1 MTPQERVAAIFSE
14 PDFCPE
20 NYKGETDENGLP
32 HGEGKMKY
40 ENDPKK
46 SHYWLGYAD
55 YDVAP
60 KRYEGEWCH
69 GVRSGKGKMVFEA
82 QGCSHYSYD
91 GEWVNGLPEGS
102 GVIRVIPQGGKER
115 IAPCNFVAGLREGLN
130 TIFEFGKII
139 ECECKAGLMEGP
151 GICTMPNGQQFRG
164 VWHNDNLDLDSC
176 DFIEPKQSPK
186 LIVTLEHSGCQY
198 SRRIVALVEARVGV
212 CRITDGLAV
221 LKDDGFK
228 QTEPLVEVLSV
239 ENGVVKYRVDGTYS
253 KNNTVQE
260 GTIAPGEKIQL
271 GYSERASYTIY
282 DEDYE
287 YNIIQKV
294 TIKYIE

>member
-1 MTPQERVAAIFSE
+1 MELREKVLALFAE
-14 PDFCPE
+14 PEFCPD
-20 NYKGETDENGLP
+20 NYRGETDENGLP
-32 HGEGKMKY
+32 HGQGKMKY
-40 ENDPKK
+40 ASKNGC
-46 SHYWLGYAD
+46 YWLGYAD

-60 KRYEGEWCH
+60 KSYEGQWCH
-69 GVRSGKGKMVFEA
+69 GVRNGKGKMVFA
-82 QGCSHYSYD
+82 ADGCSHYSYD

-102 GVIRVIPQGGKER
+102 GVIRVIPKGCKER

-151 GICTMPNGQQFRG
+151 GICTLPKGKQFKG

-198 SRRIVALVEARVGV
+198 SRRVVALVEARVGV
-212 CRITDGLAV
+212 CSITDGLTV

-228 QTEPLVEVLSV
+228 RTEPLVEVLSV

-271 GYSERASYTIY
+271 GYSASAKYTIY

-287 YNIIQKV
+287 YDIIHKV

>member
-1 MTPQERVAAIFSE
+1 MELREKVLALFAE
-14 PDFCPE
+14 PEFCPE
-20 NYKGETDENGLP
+20 NYRGETDENGLP
-32 HGEGKMKY
+32 HGQGKMKY
-40 ENDPKK
+40 ASKNGC
-46 SHYWLGYAD
+46 YWLGYAD

-60 KRYEGEWCH
+60 KSYEGEWCH
-69 GVRSGKGKMVFEA
+69 GVRNGKGKMVFA
-82 QGCSHYSYD
+82 ADGCSHYSYD

-102 GVIRVIPQGGKER
+102 GVIRVIPKGCKER

-151 GICTMPNGQQFRG
+151 GICTLPRGKQFKG

-228 QTEPLVEVLSV
+228 RTEPLVEVLSI
-239 ENGVVKYRVDGTYS
+239 ENGVVKYRVDGSYS
-253 KNNTVQE
+253 ESNTVQV
-260 GTIAPGEKIQL
+260 GTIAPAEKVQL
-271 GYSERASYTIY
+271 GYSKSAKYTIY

-287 YNIIQKV
+287 YDIIHKV
-294 TIKYIE
+294 TIKYVAQ

>member
-1 MTPQERVAAIFSE
+1 MELREKVLALFAE
-14 PDFCPE
+14 PEFCPD
-20 NYKGETDENGLP
+20 NYRGETDENGLP
-32 HGEGKMKY
+32 HGQGKMKY
-40 ENDPKK
+40 ASKNGC
-46 SHYWLGYAD
+46 YWLGYAD

-60 KRYEGEWCH
+60 KSYEGQWCH
-69 GVRSGKGKMVFEA
+69 GVRSGKGKMVFA
-82 QGCSHYSYD
+82 ADGCSHYSYD

-102 GVIRVIPQGGKER
+102 GVIRVIPKGCKER

-151 GICTMPNGQQFRG
+151 GICTLPKGKQFKG

-228 QTEPLVEVLSV
+228 RTEPLVEVLSV

-253 KNNTVQE
+253 ESNTVQE
-260 GTIAPGEKIQL
+260 GTIAPGEKVQH
-271 GYSERASYTIY
+271 GYSKSAKYTIY

-287 YNIIQKV
+287 YDIIHKV
-294 TIKYIE
+294 TIKYVEQ

>member
-1 MTPQERVAAIFSE
+1 MELREKVLALFAE
-14 PDFCPE
+14 PEFCPE
-20 NYKGETDENGLP
+20 NYRGETDENGLP
-32 HGEGKMKY
+32 HGQGKMKY
-40 ENDPKK
+40 ASKGGC
-46 SHYWLGYAD
+46 YWLGYAD

-82 QGCSHYSYD
+82 GGCSHYSYD

-102 GVIRVIPQGGKER
+102 GVIRVIPKGGKER
-115 IAPCNFVAGLREGLN
+115 ITPCNFVAGLREGLN

-151 GICTMPNGQQFRG
+151 GICTLPRGKQFKG
-164 VWHNDNLDLDSC
+164 VWHNGNLDLDSC

-228 QTEPLVEVLSV
+228 RTEPLVEVLSV
-239 ENGVVKYRVDGTYS
+239 ENGVVKYRVDGSYS
-253 KNNTVQE
+253 ESNTVQV
-260 GTIAPGEKIQL
+260 GTIAPAEKVQH
-271 GYSERASYTIY
+271 GYSKSAKYTIY

-287 YNIIQKV
+287 YDIIHKV
-294 TIKYIE
+294 TIKYVEQ

>member
-1 MTPQERVAAIFSE
+1 MELREKVLALFAE
-14 PDFCPE
+14 PEFCPG
-20 NYKGETDENGLP
+20 NYRGETDENGLP
-32 HGEGKMKY
+32 HGQGKMKY
-40 ENDPKK
+40 ASKNGC
-46 SHYWLGYAD
+46 YWLGYAD

-60 KRYEGEWCH
+60 KSYEGEWCH
-69 GVRSGKGKMVFEA
+69 GVRNGKGKMVFA
-82 QGCSHYSYD
+82 ADGCSHYSYD

-102 GVIRVIPQGGKER
+102 GVIRVIPKGCKER

-151 GICTMPNGQQFRG
+151 GICTLPKGKQFKG

-176 DFIEPKQSPK
+176 DFIEPKQNPK
-186 LIVTLEHSGCQY
+186 LIVTLQHHGCQY
-198 SRRIVALVEARVGV
+198 KRRIVALIEATVGLHT
-212 CRITDGLAV
+212 IA
-221 LKDDGFK
+221 DGFVVLEDK
-228 QTEPLVEVLSV
+228 GFAQTEPLVEVLSI

-253 KNNTVQE
+253 ENNTVQV
-260 GTIAPGEKIQL
+260 GTIAPGEKVQL
-271 GYSERASYTIY
+271 GYSNSAKYTIY

-287 YNIIQKV
+287 YDIIHKV

>member
-1 MTPQERVAAIFSE
+1 MELREKVLALFAE
-14 PDFCPE
+14 PEFCPE
-20 NYKGETDENGLP
+20 NYRGETDENGLP
-32 HGEGKMKY
+32 HGMGKMKY
-40 ENDPKK
+40 ASNNGC
-46 SHYWLGYAD
+46 YWLGYAD

-69 GVRSGKGKMVFEA
+69 GVRSGNGKMVFEA
-82 QGCSHYSYD
+82 SGCSHYSYD

-102 GVIRVIPQGGKER
+102 GVIRVIPKGGKVR
-115 IAPCNFVAGLREGLN
+115 IMPCNFVAGLREGLN

-151 GICTMPNGQQFRG
+151 GICTLPRGKQFKG

-228 QTEPLVEVLSV
+228 RTEPLVEVLSI
-239 ENGVVKYRVDGTYS
+239 ENGVVKYRVDGSYS
-253 KNNTVQE
+253 ESNTVQV
-260 GTIAPGEKIQL
+260 GTIAPAEKVQL
-271 GYSERASYTIY
+271 GYSKSAKYTIY

-287 YNIIQKV
+287 YDIIHKV
-294 TIKYIE
+294 TIKYVEQ